1 MEIVALKATLSEQ
14 TLNEVVA
21 RHLPADAPVE
31 DLRLAITP
39 EGIVVK
45 GEYPLLVTVAFETLW
60 EPSVADGKL
69 VVRLARL
76 RTLGMPMTVL
86 RSVVMTALAAAART
100 EAWIQVDKDHIR
112 IDVDGALAKEG
123 LRARV
128 NLKSVTC
135 QPGVLVIEAG
145 KATA

>member
-1 MEIVALKATLSEQ
+1 
-14 TLNEVVA
+14 
-21 RHLPADAPVE
+21 
-31 DLRLAITP
+31 
-39 EGIVVK
+39 
-45 GEYPLLVTVAFETLW
+45 
-60 EPSVADGKL
+60 
-69 VVRLARL
+69 
-76 RTLGMPMTVL
+76 MPMTVL
-86 RSVVMTALAAAART
+86 RSVVMTALAAAARS

-112 IDVDGALAKEG
+112 IDVDGVLAKEG